1 MDEGISA
8 FHGRVCVITV
18 GKSGVGW
25 GIVGL
30 CEIKAVKND
39 SEIVACHVMIV
50 NIFTLSC
57 KKSCFP

>member
-30 CEIKAVKND
+30 CEIKQWKMTVK
-39 SEIVACHVMIV
+39 
-50 NIFTLSC
+50 
-57 KKSCFP
+57 